1 MLEISRLNYPF
12 VCLKLELFIYTF
24 YFLKRKINNMV
35 KKGDTKKKSPYCRFK
50 EFQAGRKPKGPFRNK

>member
-1 MLEISRLNYPF
+1 MLQISRLNYPF

-35 KKGDTKKKSPYCRFK
+35 KKGDTKKSPCYRFQD
-50 EFQAGRKPKGPFRNK
+50 FQAGRKPKGPFRNK